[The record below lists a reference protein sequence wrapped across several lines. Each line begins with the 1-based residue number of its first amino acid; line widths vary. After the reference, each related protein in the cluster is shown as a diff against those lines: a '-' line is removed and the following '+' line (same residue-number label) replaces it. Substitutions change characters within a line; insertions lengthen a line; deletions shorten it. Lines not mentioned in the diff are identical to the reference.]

1 MTITSAWCSVQ
12 QATVSR
18 IMTFE
23 GDVSTVIC
31 PEFDSV
37 TRICRL
43 KKAAS
48 LAGPLSQLI
57 ARVSEGTLADPA
69 PRCNLA

>member
-18 IMTFE
+18 MMTFE

-31 PEFDSV
+31 PEFDPV
-37 TRICRL
+37 TRTCRL

-48 LAGPLSQLI
+48 LGGPLSQLI
-57 ARVSEGTLADPA
+57 TRVSEGTLADLA
-69 PRCNLA
+69 PRCHLA

>member
-1 MTITSAWCSVQ
+1 MTITSTWCSVL

-18 IMTFE
+18 RMTFE

-31 PEFDSV
+31 PEFDAVSR
-37 TRICRL
+37 TCRL
-43 KKAAS
+43 KKAVC
-48 LAGPLSQLI
+48 LGGPLSQLI
-57 ARVSEGTLADPA
+57 ERVSEGTLSDPA

>member
-1 MTITSAWCSVQ
+1 MTITSTWCSVQ

-31 PEFDSV
+31 PEFDPV
-37 TRICRL
+37 TKACRL

-48 LAGPLSQLI
+48 LGGPLSQLI
-57 ARVSEGTLADPA
+57 ARVSEGTLADAA

>member
-1 MTITSAWCSVQ
+1 MTITSVWCSVR

-18 IMTFE
+18 RMTFE

-31 PEFDSV
+31 PEFDPA
-37 TRICRL
+37 TRTCRL
-43 KKAAS
+43 KKAANPE
-48 LAGPLSQLI
+48 GPLSQLI
-57 ARVSEGTLADPA
+57 ARVSEGTLADSA

>member
-18 IMTFE
+18 MMTFE

-31 PEFDSV
+31 PEFDRA
-37 TRICRL
+37 TKACRL

-48 LAGPLSQLI
+48 LGGPLSQLI
-57 ARVSEGTLADPA
+57 ARVSEGTLAESA
-69 PRCNLA
+69 PRCHLA